1 MLSQTALFHQALLRS
16 EVDAHLLVY
25 EAMPH
30 AHWIYLDLPESDQA
44 FRAMAGFFRRRL
56 AS

>member
-1 MLSQTALFHQALLRS
+1 
-16 EVDAHLLVY
+16 VDARLQVF

-44 FRAMAGFFRRRL
+44 FRAMAGFFESHL
-56 AS
+56 TA